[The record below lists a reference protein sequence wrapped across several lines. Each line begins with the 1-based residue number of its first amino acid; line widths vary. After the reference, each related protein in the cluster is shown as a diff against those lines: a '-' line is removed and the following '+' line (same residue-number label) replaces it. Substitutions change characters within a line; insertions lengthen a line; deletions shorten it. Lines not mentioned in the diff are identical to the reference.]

1 MLKDPLKVL
10 NWSIFFQTQILMLPV
25 MLLFYQANGLT
36 KGDYFLFQGIFS
48 IAALLFEIPAG
59 YIADW
64 FSRKKMLILSYLLFI
79 ARLLLW
85 FFFGG
90 YWIVLVGELL
100 YAASKAFLSGV
111 ADGYIYDL
119 LKSKGK
125 ANGMLKRYGRFN
137 FYMSLGT
144 AFASIAG
151 SLLYEEFGILTVI
164 FIELI
169 MNSIALSMLYFLP
182 NVPSFRTVQMTFKEK
197 YIDLFRITTNVFTN
211 VKIKYYVFYSAIAV
225 ASTMIFVWS
234 FQPLMQAALIPVGLF
249 GVVYFFNHAF
259 RALAS
264 FFLQTTMRYFTLRS
278 LGVLLYASIILCY
291 FIAEMMLKIQS
302 VYINFA
308 LIIFICFVIGIQ
320 LTFTLSSVSRIHTLV
335 TSDIR
340 STVISV
346 NTMMSR
352 LATGI
357 VLILFK
363 FLLDGMDM
371 GQAFYVYMGRFIF
384 FGTYPLYK
392 LVKMPESISR
402 KDI

>member
-1 MLKDPLKVL
+1 
-10 NWSIFFQTQILMLPV
+10 
-25 MLLFYQANGLT
+25 
-36 KGDYFLFQGIFS
+36 
-48 IAALLFEIPAG
+48 
-59 YIADW
+59 
-64 FSRKKMLILSYLLFI
+64 
-79 ARLLLW
+79 
-85 FFFGG
+85 
-90 YWIVLVGELL
+90 
-100 YAASKAFLSGV
+100 
-111 ADGYIYDL
+111 
-119 LKSKGK
+119 
-125 ANGMLKRYGRFN
+125 
-137 FYMSLGT
+137 
-144 AFASIAG
+144 
-151 SLLYEEFGILTVI
+151 
-164 FIELI
+164 
-169 MNSIALSMLYFLP
+169 
-182 NVPSFRTVQMTFKEK
+182 MTFKEK

-264 FFLQTTMRYFTLRS
+264 FFLQTTMRYFTLKS

-371 GQAFYVYMGRFIF
+371 GQAFYVYMGLFIL

-392 LVKMPESISR
+392 LVKMPESMSR